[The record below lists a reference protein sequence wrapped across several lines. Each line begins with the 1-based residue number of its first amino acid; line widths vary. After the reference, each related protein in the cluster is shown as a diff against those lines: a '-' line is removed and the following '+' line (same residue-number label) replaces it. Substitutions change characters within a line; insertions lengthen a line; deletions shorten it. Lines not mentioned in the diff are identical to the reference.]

1 MPRPAPAPVARALR
15 TRKPGARYPG
25 LTLRILGRRSP
36 AMGPGRADL
45 LEELDRSGS
54 ISAAARNMN
63 MSYRRAWQLIDAMNA
78 SFPEPL
84 VVTAVG
90 GKRGGGAQVTELG
103 RSVLARFRGMEAAAS
118 AAIAV
123 EVRQFE
129 ALMKAPPKPAGNGG

>member
-1 MPRPAPAPVARALR
+1 MCSSDL
-15 TRKPGARYPG
+15 
-25 LTLRILGRRSP
+25 
-36 AMGPGRADL
+36 L

-118 AAIAV
+118 AAIAA